1 MPEAQPLVKSLALK
15 CPNLKPMRC
24 EPFAAVLRTDDEAQ
38 STPDGASMN
47 PASPE
52 SDETLMAR
60 AMRGQS
66 APLATLVDRYYGPIL
81 GYLFRLVGGQR
92 QVAEDLAQETF
103 LRLMQQGTYQ
113 PGRSFRPWIFA
124 IATNLA
130 RDQLR
135 ATARHATEAE
145 DALEAVEDDAPGP
158 EALALAAEAG
168 HAVAAAFARLGAEY
182 RAALLLR
189 FYHGLSL
196 HEIAEALAI
205 PLGTV
210 KSRLS
215 VGTRRLRDLLQPI
228 YEGASK

>member
-1 MPEAQPLVKSLALK
+1 M
-15 CPNLKPMRC
+15 
-24 EPFAAVLRTDDEAQ
+24 RTDNEAQ
-38 STPDGASMN
+38 SSIDGADMN
-47 PASPE
+47 RASPD

-60 AMRGQS
+60 AMRGQT

-81 GYLFRLVGGQR
+81 GYLFRLTGGQR
-92 QVAEDLAQETF
+92 QMAEDLAQETF
-103 LRLMQQGTYQ
+103 LRLMQQGSYQ
-113 PGRSFRPWIFA
+113 PGRAFRPWIFA

-130 RDQLR
+130 RDHLR
-135 ATARHATEAE
+135 AATRHATEPEAVL
-145 DALEAVEDDAPGP
+145 DAVEDATPGP

-168 HAVAAAFARLGAEY
+168 QAVASAFAQLGAEY

-189 FYHGLSL
+189 LYHGLSL
-196 HEIAEALAI
+196 HEIAEALDI

-228 YEGASK
+228 YEGASQSGIL